1 MSRTN
6 ATLSRPASP
15 LEPVAVLAEKVRS
28 LLGRECKP
36 LSYWLECP
44 MRVGHAACLVAS
56 GLLLTLAVLTAAL
69 PSHPYGWASVE
80 LMLGIQLLVPVL
92 RQMKEGG
99 AE

>member
-6 ATLSRPASP
+6 ATLGRPVSVNLPALLLEQVRDFLSRPCSQ
-15 LEPVAVLAEKVRS
+15 
-28 LLGRECKP
+28 
-36 LSYWLECP
+36 LSFWLECP
-44 MRVGHAACLVAS
+44 MSVGHAACLVAS
-56 GLLLTLAVLTAAL
+56 GLLLSLAVLTAAL
-69 PSHPYGWASVE
+69 PFHPYGWASVE

>member
-1 MSRTN
+1 MS
-6 ATLSRPASP
+6 
-15 LEPVAVLAEKVRS
+15 
-28 LLGRECKP
+28 
-36 LSYWLECP
+36 
-44 MRVGHAACLVAS
+44 VGHAACLVAS
-56 GLLLTLAVLTAAL
+56 GLLLSFAVLTAAL

>member
-36 LSYWLECP
+36 LSFWMECP
-44 MRVGHAACLVAS
+44 MSVGHAVCLVAS
-56 GLLLTLAVLTAAL
+56 GLLFSLAVLTAAL
-69 PSHPYGWASVE
+69 PAHPYGWASVE

-92 RQMKEGG
+92 RQMMEGG